1 MFKWRATSF
10 SKEGD
15 DNEIAKINWQ
25 KIFSRTTATISTKLH
40 TKHPLVKGIQ
50 VFQVK
55 GYNLFQEEMITKR
68 RKYIDKLNS
77 KTFSR
82 TDESIS
88 TKLGTR
94 HPWAMVT
101 QVCLNEGPPSFP
113 SGDDNE
119 MHLWVMGIQF
129 LQIKIIQFSRRRYI
143 YIYMY
148 I

>member
-1 MFKWRATSF
+1 M
-10 SKEGD
+10 
-15 DNEIAKINWQ
+15 
-25 KIFSRTTATISTKLH
+25 
-40 TKHPLVKGIQ
+40 VKGIQ

-55 GYNLFQEEMITKR
+55 GYTLFQEEMITKR

-94 HPWAMVT
+94 HPWAMGT
-101 QVCLNEGPPSFP
+101 QVCLNEGLPPFP
-113 SGDDNE
+113 SGDYNE

-143 YIYMY
+143 YIIVLNLIDQRYGIIVMIALRKCVY
-148 I
+148 CWN